1 MIKFSWWYFVYI
13 GIILTILTGLFFL
26 IGIYAL
32 KNIKNRESTSLFTIA
47 LAFIVMAGLLIFDLL
62 PEILET
68 KKMYLLIP
76 IIVGFLTLIILDKL
90 IPHHH
95 HEHSD
100 KHCDKHDHDLHLN
113 HIGTVTILALAI
125 HNMIEGLTL
134 YSLTLNSVK
143 SGLLM
148 MISISLHNIPLG
160 FQIGNSLKN
169 KKYNKFLIFLLCI
182 SSFLGA
188 LIIILFGSLNHT
200 IISILLALTFGMLL
214 YILIFELFNE
224 IKGALKKRETIYGII
239 LGVVILIITFMI

>member
-1 MIKFSWWYFVYI
+1 MYI
-13 GIILTILTGLFFL
+13 GIILTIITGLFFL

-32 KNIKNRESTSLFTIA
+32 RSIKNRESTSLFTIS
-47 LAFIVMAGLLIFDLL
+47 LAFIVMAGLLVFDLL
-62 PEILET
+62 PELLEANNI
-68 KKMYLLIP
+68 YLLIP
-76 IIVGFLTLIILDKL
+76 VFLGFLTLIILDKL

-95 HEHSD
+95 HEHSE

-113 HIGTVTILALAI
+113 HIGIVTILALAI

-134 YSLTLNSVK
+134 YSVTLNSVK

-148 MISISLHNIPLG
+148 MIGISLHNIPLG

-169 KKYNKFLIFLLCI
+169 KKYSKLLVFLLCI

-188 LIIILFGSLNHT
+188 LIIILFGSLNEM

-224 IKGALKKRETIYGII
+224 IKSALKKRETLYGII
-239 LGVVILIITFMI
+239 LGIVILFITFMI

>member
-1 MIKFSWWYFVYI
+1 MYI

-32 KNIKNRESTSLFTIA
+32 KNTKNRESTSLFTIS
-47 LAFIVMAGLLIFDLL
+47 LAFIVMIGLLVFDLL
-62 PEILET
+62 PELLET
-68 KKMYLLIP
+68 KNIYLIIP
-76 IIVGFLTLIILDKL
+76 AMIGFLTLIILDKL

-95 HEHSD
+95 HEHSE

-113 HIGTVTILALAI
+113 HIGIVTILALAI

-134 YSLTLNSVK
+134 YTVTLNSVK

-148 MISISLHNIPLG
+148 MMGISLHNIPLG

-169 KKYNKFLIFLLCI
+169 RKYSKLLIFLLCI

-188 LIIILFGSLNHT
+188 LIIIFFGSLNET
-200 IISILLALTFGMLL
+200 VISILLALTFGMLL

-224 IKGALKKRETIYGII
+224 IKSALKKRETLYGII
-239 LGVVILIITFMI
+239 LGIVILFITFMI

>member
-1 MIKFSWWYFVYI
+1 MYI
-13 GIILTILTGLFFL
+13 GIILTIITGLFFL

-32 KNIKNRESTSLFTIA
+32 RSIKNRESTSLFTIS
-47 LAFIVMAGLLIFDLL
+47 LAFIVMAGLLVFDLL
-62 PEILET
+62 PELLEANNI
-68 KKMYLLIP
+68 YLLIP
-76 IIVGFLTLIILDKL
+76 VFLGFLTLIILDKL

-95 HEHSD
+95 HEHSE

-113 HIGTVTILALAI
+113 HIGIVTILALAI

-134 YSLTLNSVK
+134 YSVTLNSVK

-148 MISISLHNIPLG
+148 MIGISLHNIPLG

-169 KKYNKFLIFLLCI
+169 KKYSKLLVFLLCI

-188 LIIILFGSLNHT
+188 LIIILFGSLNEM

-224 IKGALKKRETIYGII
+224 IKSALKKREALYGII
-239 LGVVILIITFMI
+239 LGIVILFITFMI